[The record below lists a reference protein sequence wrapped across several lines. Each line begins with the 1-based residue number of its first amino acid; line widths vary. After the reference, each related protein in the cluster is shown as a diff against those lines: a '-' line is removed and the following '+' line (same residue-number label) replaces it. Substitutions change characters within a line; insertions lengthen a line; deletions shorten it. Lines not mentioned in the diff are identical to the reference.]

1 MYVYIYIYIYITYT
15 HTHTHIHIHGAAS
28 RTLNIDYSV
37 GTEKVEKLSIWAGAF
52 RQHESMSS
60 SGTSGP
66 TRVYDMAQ
74 KQDPGLGFRAGS
86 HILLSVDIRRLS
98 DLCGGGAPC
107 TQRNAREHEAFR

>member
-1 MYVYIYIYIYITYT
+1 MYVCVYIYISHT
-15 HTHTHIHIHGAAS
+15 HTHTDIHIHGAAS
-28 RTLNIDYSV
+28 PTLHIDYSL

-66 TRVYDMAQ
+66 TRVYDNFQFMAQ

-86 HILLSVDIRRLS
+86 HISSFSRYWQTLRSVRSR
-98 DLCGGGAPC
+98 C
-107 TQRNAREHEAFR
+107 TM